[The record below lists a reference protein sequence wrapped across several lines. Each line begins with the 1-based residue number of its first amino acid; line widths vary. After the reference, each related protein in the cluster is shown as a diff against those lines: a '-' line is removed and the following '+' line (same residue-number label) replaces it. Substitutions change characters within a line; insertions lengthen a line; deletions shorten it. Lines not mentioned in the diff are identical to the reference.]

1 MWRSM
6 SEENIALLWL
16 LGIPLPRFAGKRN
29 FVPPRAA
36 NWHGQ
41 ANHFCFSEI
50 DVNPGDQK
58 YSAFVLTQI
67 SRITPPVYGG

>member
-1 MWRSM
+1 M

-16 LGIPLPRFAGKRN
+16 LGIPLPRFARKRN

-50 DVNPGDQK
+50 DVKPGVENIPL
-58 YSAFVLTQI
+58 SF
-67 SRITPPVYGG
+67 SRKSVA

>member
-16 LGIPLPRFAGKRN
+16 PGSPLPRFAGKRN

-41 ANHFCFSEI
+41 ANHF
-50 DVNPGDQK
+50 
-58 YSAFVLTQI
+58 
-67 SRITPPVYGG
+67 